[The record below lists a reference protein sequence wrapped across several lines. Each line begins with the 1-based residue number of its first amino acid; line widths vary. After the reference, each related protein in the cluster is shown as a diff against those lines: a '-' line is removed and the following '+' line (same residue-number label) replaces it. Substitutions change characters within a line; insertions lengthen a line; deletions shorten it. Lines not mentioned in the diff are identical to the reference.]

1 MDEHNKISELLAT
14 KTAPHSNLNLNQLH
28 TNNLIQ
34 IIDSSSNTDEVSDKL
49 AILKN
54 ASNDT
59 HLHHQISTLEKII
72 EDDVAMSDIKSHF
85 INKTK

>member
-14 KTAPHSNLNLNQLH
+14 TTDPHSNLNLNQLH

-34 IIDSSSNTDEVSDKL
+34 IIDSSSNTDEISDKL

-59 HLHHQISTLEKII
+59 HLDHQISTLEKII
-72 EDDVAMSDIKSHF
+72 EDGVAMSDIKSHY
-85 INKTK
+85 INKN